1 MSASALLVI
10 SAALV
15 AGGCTSTAVTEYGRE
30 ARDNF
35 VNACTEEVINGARG
49 TFTTAKLARPDY
61 CLCVYT
67 AMKDKY
73 KLSFSE
79 LMDYE
84 EEVASAKT
92 GEQPTPPPKLTKS
105 MDSCNVAGP
114 GS

>member
-15 AGGCTSTAVTEYGRE
+15 AGGCTSTVVKEYGPE
-30 ARDNF
+30 ARANF
-35 VNACTEEVINGARG
+35 VNACTEDVINGARG

-84 EEVASAKT
+84 KEVASAKD
-92 GEQPTPPPKLTKS
+92 GQEPTPPPKLTKS
-105 MDSCNVAGP
+105 MESCTVAGP
-114 GS
+114 GN